1 MKKSAVLVGIF
12 APLYY
17 ELVFNLMMYMMLY
30 TEYSERYAF
39 IQNLMIYLLPALP
52 GIAVALVLVKNSLKD
67 YFKSLGICFLI
78 SMIVFLI
85 YGALHIDL
93 SIFKAITGYDEFSNV
108 DGLLFVI
115 MFLSYAVSC
124 TIGAFVSGIISLCR
138 QIKSR
143 KSNK

>member
-17 ELVFNLMMYMMLY
+17 ELVFNLMLY

-93 SIFKAITGYDEFSNV
+93 SIFKAITGYDEFSNGE
-108 DGLLFVI
+108 GLLFVI
-115 MFLSYAVSC
+115 MFLSYVVSC

>member
-17 ELVFNLMMYMMLY
+17 ELVFNLMMY

-93 SIFKAITGYDEFSNV
+93 SIFKAITGYDEFSNGE
-108 DGLLFVI
+108 GLLFVI

>member
-1 MKKSAVLVGIF
+1 MKKSVVLVGIF

-17 ELVFNLMMYMMLY
+17 ELVFNLMMYTIIN
-30 TEYSERYAF
+30 TEYNEVYSF
-39 IQNLMIYLLPALP
+39 IQNLILILLPALA

-93 SIFKAITGYDEFSNV
+93 SIFKAITGYDEFSNGE
-108 DGLLFVI
+108 GLLFVI